1 MSTPTAQTRAMWTE
15 RVRAWRASGQEAAE
29 FSAGRD
35 FAPSTLLHWS
45 KRFNR
50 ESSPRFA
57 RLVSKVMPVS
67 SPAPAPARAPAP
79 VVAPESAPSSAP
91 ASPAACLIL
100 EVGDVRVRVERGF
113 DPTLLAEVVRALG
126 VAVR

>member
-1 MSTPTAQTRAMWTE
+1 MWTE
-15 RVRAWRASGQEAAE
+15 RVRVWRASGQEAGE
-29 FSAGRD
+29 FCAGRD

-57 RLVSKVMPVS
+57 RVVSKVVAASTPALASAS
-67 SPAPAPARAPAP
+67 SP
-79 VVAPESAPSSAP
+79 VVVSESAPSSAP
-91 ASPAACLIL
+91 ASPTACLIL

-113 DPTLLAEVVRALG
+113 DATLLAEVVRALAG
-126 VAVR
+126 AAR